1 MTPAR
6 QQSPRDVTL
15 GSAHGGTGANRVDLR
30 YLPSR
35 IATREDAMDALPRI
49 DPRTGQAVPADYV
62 VEQHPERYMPE
73 DHATWKTLF
82 HRQSELLQGRVV
94 DEFFD
99 GLAAL
104 GITLDDIPDFRTI
117 NTALSKATGWQV
129 VAVPGLVPDDV
140 FFAHLAARR
149 FPAGY
154 WIRKPDHLDYIEE
167 PDVFHDVFGHV
178 PMLMQPRYAD
188 YMAAYG
194 RAGLAYAG
202 KPALENLARL
212 YWYTVEFG
220 LMQTAAGLRIFGAG
234 IASSAGESIYCLESP
249 QPLRVAFDCERVM
262 RTRYEIDHFQ
272 NLYFVLSSYEDLPE
286 LSADQLESHVRVA
299 RSETELVPDQS
310 LITDTFVI
318 AAKGAGQG
326 VELGA
331 AG

>member
-154 WIRKPDHLDYIEE
+154 WIRNPDHLDHIEE

-178 PMLMQPRYAD
+178 PMLIQPRYAD

-194 RAGLAYAG
+194 RAGLACAG
-202 KPALENLARL
+202 QPALKNLARL

-220 LMQTAAGLRIFGAG
+220 LMRTRAGLRIFGAG

-249 QPLRVAFDCERVM
+249 QPLRVAFDTDRVM
-262 RTRYEIDHFQ
+262 RTNYVIDHFQ
-272 NLYFVLSSYEDLPE
+272 DIYFVLSGYDDLPE
-286 LSADQLESHVRVA
+286 LSPAQLAAHIAAAQREN
-299 RSETELVPDQS
+299 ELTPEQS
-310 LITDTFVI
+310 LISDTFVP
-318 AAKGAGQG
+318 AATMPRQGQASI
-326 VELGA
+326 VA
-331 AG
+331 